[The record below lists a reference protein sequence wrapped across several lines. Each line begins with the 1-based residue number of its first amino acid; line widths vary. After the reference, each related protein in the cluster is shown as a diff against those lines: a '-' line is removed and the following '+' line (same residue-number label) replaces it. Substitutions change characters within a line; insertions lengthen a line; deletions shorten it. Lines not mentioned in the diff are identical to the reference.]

1 MAFLHTLIMLLVSFH
16 MPISGFGSGYVA
28 HSAATT
34 TPAGII
40 VKHPIKHV
48 KPMDTA
54 GGDPG

>member
-1 MAFLHTLIMLLVSFH
+1 MAFLHTLIMLLLTLH
-16 MPISGFGSGYVA
+16 MPMNGFGAGFA
-28 HSAATT
+28 AQPTATT
-34 TPAGII
+34 PTGII